1 MADHQTGSASNQPMY
16 VISVAAKMVDLH
28 PQTLRHYE
36 ELGLVTPQRS
46 QGNIRLYSP
55 TDIGRLRQI
64 NRLTAELGVNLA
76 GVQIILDMRE
86 RLENLQL
93 DMETMQ
99 AELLDASGR
108 TRYDG
113 VEYQSPSG
121 AGQVAAGWKSCNG
134 WAFWRY
140 QHPKTGEWRG
150 IDELRTK

>member
-1 MADHQTGSASNQPMY
+1 MVDHQPGSGANQPMY

-55 TDIGRLRQI
+55 TDIERLRQI

-93 DMETMQ
+93 EMETMQ
-99 AELLDASGR
+99 AELQAEISR
-108 TRYDG
+108 
-113 VEYQSPSG
+113 
-121 AGQVAAGWKSCNG
+121 
-134 WAFWRY
+134 
-140 QHPKTGEWRG
+140 
-150 IDELRTK
+150 LRRRLLEGS